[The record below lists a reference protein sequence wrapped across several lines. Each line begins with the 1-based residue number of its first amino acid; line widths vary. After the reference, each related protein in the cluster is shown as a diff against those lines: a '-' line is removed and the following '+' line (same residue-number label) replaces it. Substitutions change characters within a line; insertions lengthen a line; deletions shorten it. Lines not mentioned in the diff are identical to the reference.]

1 MGIHARPRN
10 SMYGRRVRA
19 ELVII
24 FVLMIAVYVLAVYY
38 DIMEKVVEYSRQHER
53 WQVDELLTVFIFLVF
68 ALSFFS
74 LRRWRDV
81 IVSERDLAHRNE
93 ELQKALS
100 EMKQLKGIIPIC
112 SGCKK
117 IRQDTGFWQ
126 HVEEYVRDHSDA
138 EFSHGICPDCMKQ
151 LYPSLRIQQ
160 MKRESPPAD
169 IQ

>member
-1 MGIHARPRN
+1 M
-10 SMYGRRVRA
+10 M
-19 ELVII
+19 
-24 FVLMIAVYVLAVYY
+24 AVYVLATYY

-53 WQVDELLTVFIFLVF
+53 WQVDELLTVVIFLVF
-68 ALSFFS
+68 ALSLFS

-100 EMKQLKGIIPIC
+100 EIKQLKGIIPIC